1 MSYRRDYL
9 NTEIA
14 KAIELVSEDESWQ
27 GAFDDGERMVLL
39 NFASSYIR
47 AYAYRQ
53 HSPRIAALRVL
64 KMLRAAANAIAEES
78 PQSFVQSALTESS
91 KANDDKTT

>member
-1 MSYRRDYL
+1 MSYRRSYL
-9 NTEIA
+9 NDEIA
-14 KAIELVSEDESWQ
+14 KVIELISEDESWQ

-53 HSPRIAALRVL
+53 RSPRVAALRVL
-64 KMLRAAANAIAEES
+64 KMLRAAAAAVADES
-78 PQSFVQSALTESS
+78 PQFVQSALSESC
-91 KANDDKTT
+91 KTNDDKTT